1 MVRPKRPHKRGSMRR
16 LVNDAVQETRSGGPQ
31 CAWRLG
37 GREWHP
43 FPETGNA
50 PAARNCY
57 LLVCSTRLTMQT
69 NSSIIPT
76 ITNVPLGAGFALSKV
91 PK

>member
-1 MVRPKRPHKRGSMRR
+1 MPFKK
-16 LVNDAVQETRSGGPQ
+16 LVQEAPNAPGG
-31 CAWRLG
+31 WEGENGIHSRKL
-37 GREWHP
+37 
-43 FPETGNA
+43 GNA